1 MPYISKTDRE
11 ELENGDLPVNAG
23 ELNYLIST
31 LVDDFML
38 EHGKSYSVM
47 NEIVGALEC
56 AKLEMY
62 RRICAPYEDEKIEAI
77 DAGLSRQVQRPIA
90 ERMQHRAQTERSLAQ
105 VSRCPLDTYRWCR
118 PWFERCRN

>member
-1 MPYISKTDRE
+1 MPYIKPSQRE
-11 ELENGDLPVNAG
+11 DVEEKLNATGLNYVPKNAG

-38 EHGKSYSVM
+38 EQGKSYSVM

-62 RRICAPYEDEKIEAI
+62 RRICAPYEDEKIEANGDVYDVI
-77 DAGLSRQVQRPIA
+77 KIA
-90 ERMQHRAQTERSLAQ
+90 
-105 VSRCPLDTYRWCR
+105 
-118 PWFERCRN
+118 

>member
-31 LVDDFML
+31 LVDEFML

-62 RRICAPYEDEKIEAI
+62 RRICAPYEDEKIEANGDVYDVI
-77 DAGLSRQVQRPIA
+77 KIA
-90 ERMQHRAQTERSLAQ
+90 
-105 VSRCPLDTYRWCR
+105 
-118 PWFERCRN
+118 